1 MESITELVNDHPFDM
16 ELQCVFLKYMADTA
30 GQKDLNAARSLS
42 SEFVDLDDAHWKNWV
57 NSSKEISTPDE
68 LAGLISAAFNDHP
81 SPAVLAEC
89 IGALSILIKSHWN
102 EWTIFTKRPT
112 AEKSAIR
119 FMEQAL
125 DKVSL
130 WPDSAIAWKSAREL
144 LKSLGTEKESVRKLY
159 LRQLQAVPMNS
170 ETRSALIAEQ
180 KEYEKTVGLSHIEA
194 DTSGSERSWR
204 SWSALEESVSVNPGF
219 FHEMITKRSSV
230 DTPEMIASLYA
241 RSVMASRADANTWI
255 RYWEYARD
263 TLKNER
269 MQIQI
274 LRRAVKNCPYCGEL
288 WVNLVKVAES
298 TSSPDTERIVMM
310 GSSALRDSMMGNEE
324 SLQVLLLVDAKLKL
338 AQEDVDGARESF
350 SNAVSI
356 LSEMGPKLAISAFI
370 AWVHAELFQP
380 LLMQADGVGIAA
392 ELVKNFTSNPEW
404 EDKRVACAPLQWV
417 HLAWLK
423 RMMADCAGVR
433 DMYDMALKYV
443 DERYKSIILQDQV
456 VFEQSL
462 GSIGEFVNASERMHA
477 IESTKRKVPEKPVAA
492 PTKKKARSEEHS
504 AMIVDEQ
511 TLLPVAEVSKPAP
524 VAPKTFP
531 KCVYIK
537 DLAFSV
543 DDEKLCGFFES
554 SIGSRPVKTAIVMN
568 SIGRS
573 RGFGYAEFDS
583 EESANKAVECSGQQ
597 IDGRAVSVSIS
608 NRPIS
613 VKKQESPPPPQIEEE
628 KVKTNDYFRNLI
640 AQKQKLSH
648 R

>member
-1 MESITELVNDHPFDM
+1 MESITELVNEHPFDM
-16 ELQCVFLKYMADTA
+16 ELQSEFLKYMADSA
-30 GQKDLNAARSLS
+30 GQKELNAARSLS

-68 LAGLISAAFNDHP
+68 LAGLLSAAFNDHP
-81 SPAVLAEC
+81 SPAVLGEC
-89 IGALSILIKSHWN
+89 IRALPILIKSNWN

-130 WPDSAIAWKSAREL
+130 WPDSVIAWESAREL
-144 LKSLGTEKESVRKLY
+144 LKSLGNEKEYVRKLY

-180 KEYEKTVGLSHIEA
+180 NMYEETVGLSHVEA
-194 DTSGSERSWR
+194 DVSGSERSWR
-204 SWSALEESVSVNPGF
+204 SWSALEESVSVNPELF
-219 FHEMITKRSSV
+219 NEMITKRLSV

-241 RSVMASRADANTWI
+241 RSVMANPSDANTWI
-255 RYWEYARD
+255 RYAKFACD
-263 TLKNER
+263 SLKNER
-269 MQIQI
+269 MHIQI
-274 LRRAVKNCPYCGEL
+274 LRRAVKNCPYSGEL
-288 WVNLVKVAES
+288 WVNLVKVSGS
-298 TSSPDTERIVMM
+298 TSSPDIERIVMM

-324 SLQVLLLVDAKLKL
+324 SLQTLLLVDAKLKL
-338 AQEDVDGARESF
+338 RHEDVDKARESF

-356 LSEMGPKLAISAFI
+356 LSEIGPKLANSAFI

-380 LLMQADGVGIAA
+380 LLMQADGVAVAA
-392 ELVKNFTSNPEW
+392 ELVKDFTSNPEW
-404 EDKRVACAPLQWV
+404 EDKRGACAPLQWV

-423 RMMADCAGVR
+423 RMIGDSAGVR
-433 DMYDMALKYV
+433 EMYDMALKCV
-443 DERYKSIILQDQV
+443 DERYKAIILHDQV

-462 GSIGEFVNASERMHA
+462 GSIGEFIDASERMHA
-477 IESTKRKVPEKPVAA
+477 IESSKRKVPDKPIKA
-492 PTKKKARSEEHS
+492 PPKKKARNDEPS

-511 TLLPVAEVSKPAP
+511 TPIEVSKPAP
-524 VAPKTFP
+524 VSAKTFP
-531 KCVYIK
+531 KCVFIK

-554 SIGSRPVKTAIVMN
+554 SICSRPVKTAIVMN

-583 EESANKAVECSGQQ
+583 EESANKAVACSGQQ

-613 VKKQESPPPPQIEEE
+613 VKKQEPPPPPQIEEE
-628 KVKTNDYFRNLI
+628 KFKTNNYFRNLI
-640 AQKQKLSH
+640 ARKQKLSN